1 MVISQHGIA
10 ATSQTLAS
18 QAAAQMLARGGS
30 AMDAAIAANA
40 MLGLVEPVSCG
51 IGGDLFVIYW
61 DAKSGK
67 LTGLNASGWA
77 PRGLTLEFMKSQGH
91 YAMPQEG
98 IQSVTV
104 PGCVDG
110 WEKLHKRFGRLSWR
124 ELFQPA
130 IYYAEEGFPVTEIIQ
145 DTWKSASAKL
155 WGDAAGRQI
164 FLPEDKVPAVGQIF
178 RNRRLA
184 AA

>member
-1 MVISQHGIA
+1 MG
-10 ATSQTLAS
+10 
-18 QAAAQMLARGGS
+18 
-30 AMDAAIAANA
+30 
-40 MLGLVEPVSCG
+40 
-51 IGGDLFVIYW
+51 
-61 DAKSGK
+61 
-67 LTGLNASGWA
+67 A
-77 PRGLTLEFMKSQGH
+77 PRPDHRFLKSQGR
-91 YAMPQEG
+91 YAMPQDG

-145 DTWKSASAKL
+145 DTWKSATSKL
-155 WGDAAGRQI
+155 WGRCGRRAD
-164 FLPEDKVPAVGQIF
+164 LSCRKTSPPAVGQIF

-184 AA
+184 AAYKLIAAQGAAAFL